1 VNVTAPVGVPLLAVT
16 VAVNLTDAPDFEG
29 FNEETIAVVVEA
41 RFTVWANTAD
51 VLLFDSPSPP

>member
-1 VNVTAPVGVPLLAVT
+1 VGIPLLAVT

-41 RFTVWANTAD
+41 RFTVWANTAE